1 MLLRR
6 RYLSFERRS
15 HQKREDME
23 VIEVKDYIANP
34 KRNGYKSLHMI
45 IKYPLSLNSGTKD
58 VFAEIQLRTLAM
70 DFWASLEHKL
80 YYKYEGKIPEYLKMN
95 YMMHNES

>member
-6 RYLSFERRS
+6 RYLSFERS
-15 HQKREDME
+15 HSKREDME

-45 IKYPLSLNSGTKD
+45 IKYPLSLNSYKRCICRNSVTYTSNGLLGK
-58 VFAEIQLRTLAM
+58 FRTQTL
-70 DFWASLEHKL
+70 L
-80 YYKYEGKIPEYLKMN
+80 
-95 YMMHNES
+95 

>member
-6 RYLSFERRS
+6 RYLSFERS
-15 HQKREDME
+15 HSKREDME

-45 IKYPLSLNSGTKD
+45 IKYPLSLNSVQK
-58 VFAEIQLRTLAM
+58 M
-70 DFWASLEHKL
+70 
-80 YYKYEGKIPEYLKMN
+80 YLQKFS
-95 YMMHNES
+95 YVH